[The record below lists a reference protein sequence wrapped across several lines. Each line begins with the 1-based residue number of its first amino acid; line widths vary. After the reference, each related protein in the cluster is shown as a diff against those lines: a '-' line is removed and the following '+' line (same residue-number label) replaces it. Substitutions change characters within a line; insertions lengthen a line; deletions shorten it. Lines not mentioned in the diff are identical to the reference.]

1 MHPKKVW
8 GSCDSNAQ
16 CKRWKQANYRLV
28 LFSKV
33 NFQPFDKLFLT
44 GAAFNLWTVHESHS
58 RVRPL
63 LDQSNCFDIARL
75 GKMNEVINHETVQ
88 LKIEKVY
95 FGGLSASNRRK
106 NVTFNFLYFC
116 YDKNL
121 ALLLA
126 FVFIFWTSS
135 AIFTRLSWR
144 NQSVRQWFF
153 RRCFTC

>member
-1 MHPKKVW
+1 MHPKKVR

-33 NFQPFDKLFLT
+33 SFLPFDKLFSR
-44 GAAFNLWTVHESHS
+44 GAAFDLWTVHKSHS

-106 NVTFNFLYFC
+106 NVISKFFHLF
-116 YDKNL
+116 
-121 ALLLA
+121 
-126 FVFIFWTSS
+126 FVIIKFSTSS
-135 AIFTRLSWR
+135 G
-144 NQSVRQWFF
+144 F
-153 RRCFTC
+153 RFYLLDF